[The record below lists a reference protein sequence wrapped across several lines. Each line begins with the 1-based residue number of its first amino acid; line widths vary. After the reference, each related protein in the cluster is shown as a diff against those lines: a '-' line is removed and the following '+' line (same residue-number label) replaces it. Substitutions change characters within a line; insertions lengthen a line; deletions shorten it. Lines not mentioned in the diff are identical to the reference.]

1 MEVPS
6 LPMTCSLATFLSHW
20 ERTRCVHLRHGGAS
34 GRGRSRAKAP
44 IFAPALDVLEECCS
58 AESSFTAESGGSAV
72 AAAEEVDAAARRP
85 RPQNSSAC
93 RPASGTARWS
103 SRCSPS
109 RAALLES
116 SSGGATL
123 LFGRCHHGKMAQ
135 ESALWFFVGR
145 NSGDDALPGRPP
157 HTDEVKHD
165 GTYHRQLSGCKEWRV
180 RPTEELLARGRRSMA
195 STSRGRSRK
204 RSRAAAAEEEEGA
217 EEDDEGSGKWRIVR
231 CEAGDVLAI
240 STRDW
245 WHSTSLPPRP
255 ASPSPSRAV
264 ERARG
269 HAAAEDEG
277 ERALRGGRAGGR
289 WRGRR
294 RPRHLVHECGW
305 PVRHARDRAGL
316 RHPSPRTIRRTWS
329 YRRWTR
335 RANCEVAEDEE
346 TGKMCLVARR
356 PSARGVPQRGH

>member
-1 MEVPS
+1 
-6 LPMTCSLATFLSHW
+6 
-20 ERTRCVHLRHGGAS
+20 
-34 GRGRSRAKAP
+34 
-44 IFAPALDVLEECCS
+44 
-58 AESSFTAESGGSAV
+58 
-72 AAAEEVDAAARRP
+72 
-85 RPQNSSAC
+85 
-93 RPASGTARWS
+93 
-103 SRCSPS
+103 
-109 RAALLES
+109 
-116 SSGGATL
+116 
-123 LFGRCHHGKMAQ
+123 MAQ

-217 EEDDEGSGKWRIVR
+217 EEDDEGSGEWRIVR

-245 WHSTSLPPRP
+245 WHSTSLPPQAGVSVSVAREWNVRGATRP
-255 ASPSPSRAV
+255 RRTRASGRSAAAALEGDGEADDGRATSFTNV
-264 ERARG
+264 DGLFATRAIARG
-269 HAAAEDEG
+269 CVILTEDDSPDMELPEVDAA
-277 ERALRGGRAGGR
+277 
-289 WRGRR
+289 
-294 RPRHLVHECGW
+294 
-305 PVRHARDRAGL
+305 
-316 RHPSPRTIRRTWS
+316 
-329 YRRWTR
+329 

-356 PSARGVPQRGH
+356 AIRSGEFLSVAAD